1 MFVTLTTFQPGIIK
15 YGTEKQSLANKTRTE
30 TIKQWAELF
39 LSFIVLCILLLFSYT
54 LLFLKPY
61 IGFSI
66 NINNGLVT
74 GVDEIAR
81 DVIQDDDIILSINN
95 VAPQDFNNSVE
106 ENPMIQTEIGEN
118 LHITLLRNGDELQ
131 VVMPKPPEVSIVS

>member
-1 MFVTLTTFQPGIIK
+1 MVW
-15 YGTEKQSLANKTRTE
+15 SR
-30 TIKQWAELF
+30 
-39 LSFIVLCILLLFSYT
+39 
-54 LLFLKPY
+54 
-61 IGFSI
+61 
-66 NINNGLVT
+66 